1 LPKPEKIT
9 AVAEI
14 RKRLQENYIAILTKY
29 VGINVAQVT
38 ELRGKLRAAGVEFKV
53 YKNTLGRLALRE
65 LGLEAAADFMEG
77 PTAWAFSK
85 DPMAPAKIL
94 KEFSGDLKFVSMMG
108 GVLEG
113 KVVTKAQLESLA
125 SLPGRDQLRA
135 QLVGTIAAPLRNLA
149 GVLNALPR
157 NLVNVL
163 DQIRKQQETSSA
175 QAA

>member
-9 AVAEI
+9 AVSEI
-14 RKRLQENYIAILTKY
+14 RKRLQENDIAILTKY

-38 ELRGKLRAAGVEFKV
+38 ELRTKLRAAGVEFKV

-85 DPMAPAKIL
+85 DPVAPAKIL
-94 KEFSGDLKFVSMMG
+94 KEFSGNLKFVSMVG

-113 KVVTKAQLESLA
+113 KVVTKAQLE
-125 SLPGRDQLRA
+125 
-135 QLVGTIAAPLRNLA
+135 
-149 GVLNALPR
+149 
-157 NLVNVL
+157 
-163 DQIRKQQETSSA
+163 
-175 QAA
+175 

>member
-1 LPKPEKIT
+1 MPKSEKIT
-9 AVAEI
+9 AVSEI
-14 RKRLQENYIAILTKY
+14 RRRLQENDIAILTKY
-29 VGINVAQVT
+29 IGINVAQVT
-38 ELRGKLRAAGVEFKV
+38 ELRSKLRAAGVEFKV

-85 DPMAPAKIL
+85 DPVAPAKIL
-94 KEFSGDLKFVSMMG
+94 KEFSGNLKFVSMVG

-125 SLPGRDQLRA
+125 SMPGRDQLRA
-135 QLVGTIAAPLRNLA
+135 QLIGTIAAPLRSLA

-163 DQIRKQQETSSA
+163 DQIRKQKEAGSA